1 MIAISLQSGS
11 NGNCTYVETGTVKL
25 LFDAGITGS
34 QASERLLAF
43 NRDIRDVDALIIS
56 HDHSDH
62 VRHAGVYQRKY
73 GLPIYITQKTLDRSA
88 GKYDL
93 GKLSNINY
101 FTAGE
106 TIDFDSVCVQ
116 TIPTPHDA
124 ADSSVFVVSSGNKR
138 LGIMT
143 DLGHA
148 FSELCAVI
156 PTLDGIFIESNYDP
170 EMLANGPY
178 PSFLKQRIR
187 GPEGHLSNREAAE
200 LLLTGSRLKWA
211 CLAHLSNNNNNPDA
225 ALLTH
230 RKIVGDRLSLLTAD
244 RFAPTG
250 ILSL

>member
-11 NGNCTYVETGTVKL
+11 NGNCTYVETGAVKL

-34 QASERLLAF
+34 QASERLSAF
-43 NRDIRDVDALIIS
+43 GRDIRDVNALIIS

-73 GLPIYITQKTLDRSA
+73 GLPIYITPRTLDRSA
-88 GKYDL
+88 RKYDL
-93 GKLSNINY
+93 GQLSDINY

-106 TIDFDSVCVQ
+106 DIDFDNVSVQ

-124 ADSSVFVVSSGNKR
+124 ADSSVFVVSSGKKR

-148 FSELCAVI
+148 FKELITII

-170 EMLANGPY
+170 VMLANGPY
-178 PSFLKQRIR
+178 PPFLKLRIL

-200 LLLTGSRLKWA
+200 LLLTGRRLKWA
-211 CLAHLSNNNNNPDA
+211 CLAHLSVNNNHPDA
-225 ALLTH
+225 ALRTH
-230 RKIVGDRLSLLTAD
+230 REIVGDHLHLMTAS

>member
-11 NGNCTYVETGTVKL
+11 NGNCTYVEADGVKL

-34 QASERLLAF
+34 QASERLSAF
-43 NRDIRDVDALIIS
+43 GRDIRDIDALIIS

-62 VRHAGVYQRKY
+62 VRHAGVYQRRY
-73 GLPIYITQKTLDRSA
+73 GLPVYITPKTLDRSA
-88 GKYDL
+88 GKYAL
-93 GKLSNINY
+93 GKLSNIHY
-101 FTAGE
+101 FTAGD
-106 TIDFDSVCVQ
+106 TINFANVYVE

-124 ADSSVFVVSSGNKR
+124 ADSTVFVVSSGNIR

-148 FSELCAVI
+148 FKELRAII

-170 EMLANGPY
+170 EMLAHGSY
-178 PSFLKQRIR
+178 PAFLKHRIR

-200 LLLTGSRLKWA
+200 LLLTGIQLKWA
-211 CLAHLSNNNNNPDA
+211 CLAHLSNNNNNPSA
-225 ALLTH
+225 ALRTH
-230 RKIVGDRLSLLTAD
+230 REIVGDHLSLCTAS

-250 ILSL
+250 ILRL

>member
-11 NGNCTYVETGTVKL
+11 NGNCTYVETGAVKL

-34 QASERLLAF
+34 QACERLSAYG
-43 NRDIRDVDALIIS
+43 RDIRDVDALIIS

-73 GLPIYITQKTLDRSA
+73 GLPIFITQRTLDTSA
-88 GKYDL
+88 GKYAL
-93 GKLSNINY
+93 GKLSDINY

-106 TIDFDSVCVQ
+106 AIDFDNVSVQ

-124 ADSSVFVVSSGNKR
+124 ADSSVFVVSSGKKR

-148 FSELCAVI
+148 FNDLRTII
-156 PTLDGIFIESNYDP
+156 PTLDGIFLESNYDP

-200 LLLTGSRLKWA
+200 LLASGERLQWA
-211 CLAHLSNNNNNPDA
+211 CLSHLSINNNDPEA
-225 ALLTH
+225 ALKTH
-230 RKIVGDRLSLLTAD
+230 REIIGDNLALFTAS
-244 RFAPTG
+244 RYAPTG

>member
-11 NGNCTYVETGTVKL
+11 NGNCTYVETGAVKL

-34 QASERLLAF
+34 QAGERLSAF
-43 NRDIRDVDALIIS
+43 DRDISDVNALIIS

-62 VRHAGVYQRKY
+62 VRYAGVYQRKY
-73 GLPIYITQKTLDRSA
+73 GLPIYITPRTLDRSA

-101 FTAGE
+101 FASGDKL
-106 TIDFDSVCVQ
+106 IFNNVSVQ

-124 ADSSVFVVSSGNKR
+124 ADSSVFVVSSGKKR

-143 DLGHA
+143 DLGHV
-148 FSELCAVI
+148 FKELRTII

-170 EMLANGPY
+170 DMLANGPY
-178 PSFLKQRIR
+178 PSFLKQRIS
-187 GPEGHLSNREAAE
+187 GPEGHLSNKEAAE
-200 LLLTGSRLKWA
+200 LLLAGGRLKWA
-211 CLAHLSNNNNNPDA
+211 CLAHLSNNNNDPEA
-225 ALLTH
+225 ALRTH
-230 RKIVGDRLSLLTAD
+230 RGIVGDHLDLITAS

>member
-11 NGNCTYVETGTVKL
+11 NGNCTYIETGTVKL

-34 QASERLLAF
+34 QASERLSAF
-43 NRDIRDVDALIIS
+43 GRDIRDVDALIIS

-62 VRHAGVYQRKY
+62 VRYAGVYQRKY
-73 GLPIYITQKTLDRSA
+73 GLPIHITRRTLDSSA

-106 TIDFDSVCVQ
+106 EIHFANVSVQ

-124 ADSSVFVVSSGNKR
+124 ADSSVFVVSSAKKR

-143 DLGHA
+143 DIGHA
-148 FSELCAVI
+148 FKELSAVI
-156 PTLDGIFIESNYDP
+156 PTLDGIVIESNYDP
-170 EMLANGPY
+170 QMLANGPY
-178 PSFLKQRIR
+178 PSFLKQRIS

-200 LLLTGSRLKWA
+200 LLLTGVRLKWA
-211 CLAHLSNNNNNPDA
+211 CLAHLSNNNNDPEA
-225 ALLTH
+225 ALRTH
-230 RKIVGDRLSLLTAD
+230 RDIVGDHLELITAS

-250 ILSL
+250 ILRL